1 MFPYFSILLFSLLFG
16 AIAHAISELV
26 WSGLFLAE
34 GRKGSLDVPGF
45 VIPELRLGVAR
56 LDDCWEA
63 GLMADKYLV
72 WSSFSQSLV
81 SKSWFRFLSSTRL
94 VSSSVTWHD
103 TQINDDAVFQTINK
117 IPSSFAGWTGLL
129 STPCLTLSPQIELW
143 NKFNL
148 KYLYINKSCIFVDR
162 LFGRKNCRL

>member
-72 WSSFSQSLV
+72 WSSFSQSSV

-129 STPCLTLSPQIELW
+129 STPCWTCLLKLSSEI
-143 NKFNL
+143 NL
-148 KYLYINKSCIFVDR
+148 I
-162 LFGRKNCRL
+162 